1 MDLKGR
7 RVLVTGASRGIGEAT
22 ARAFAAAGATVAL
35 VARDAEAL
43 DSLATDL
50 GGTFHP
56 CDLADPAA
64 TAALVPTVEASAGPV
79 DVLVNNAGLAPGG
92 FFPDADAGELEAVYR
107 VNLLSPVQLC
117 RAVLPGMLDRG
128 RGHIVNVSSLAGV
141 AAYPG
146 MAAYASTKAGLTQ
159 FTEILA
165 LDLKGLPVGTTVVQL
180 GPIPTDMLDH
190 VNDYAPT
197 RDSFDRGYKLRLI
210 VDIPK
215 ERVAEAIVD
224 AVRKGRSH
232 IRLPKRAAAFPLL
245 AEAPRRVSDVL
256 LTGVKHQP

>member
-79 DVLVNNAGLAPGG
+79 DVLVNNAGLAPGWSRNPSTERRRDSMKRRHG
-92 FFPDADAGELEAVYR
+92 A
-107 VNLLSPVQLC
+107 
-117 RAVLPGMLDRG
+117 LPT
-128 RGHIVNVSSLAGV
+128 SSLR
-141 AAYPG
+141 
-146 MAAYASTKAGLTQ
+146 ST
-159 FTEILA
+159 
-165 LDLKGLPVGTTVVQL
+165 
-180 GPIPTDMLDH
+180 
-190 VNDYAPT
+190 
-197 RDSFDRGYKLRLI
+197 
-210 VDIPK
+210 
-215 ERVAEAIVD
+215 
-224 AVRKGRSH
+224 
-232 IRLPKRAAAFPLL
+232 
-245 AEAPRRVSDVL
+245 
-256 LTGVKHQP
+256 